1 MFPTYIPNAIEPF
14 VIISGHHGGSG
25 MPAPAIACS
34 PTNANPLFIF
44 GDGEDEEEETGDD
57 GGMKNMRTLLSATKI
72 EYGVRTC
79 S

>member
-1 MFPTYIPNAIEPF
+1 
-14 VIISGHHGGSG
+14 